1 MEERRQYPRREVDE
15 PAYIFGDGSSTRC
28 SIINMSEDG
37 AAIEL
42 PKGFLPPDQFQL
54 MLLRDRIVRN
64 CRMVWTMRDR
74 IGVQFTQAAPKAG
87 N

>member
-37 AAIEL
+37 AAILL
-42 PKGFLPPDQFQL
+42 PDGHFLPEQFQL
-54 MLLRDRIVRN
+54 MLVRDRIVRS
-64 CRMVWTMRDR
+64 CRMVWSMRDT
-74 IGVQFTQAAPKAG
+74 IGVQFTNQDPHKAD
-87 N
+87 